1 MSGHLLILLAP
12 VLSLC
17 VATEYYVRTTEP
29 SNTSCP
35 AQPCLTLNQYTSD
48 SDHYFKS
55 NTVFKFLPGTHHMDR
70 PLTIGHVHNMSLE
83 SLNDENDEYP
93 HLVAQFSCETE
104 GHECVHLRFKL
115 SVVDIKVCCAA
126 VWLQDMYNVTVK
138 GIHITAQ
145 MPISPVVLKNVSD
158 ITVQLNALCSLTD
171 HNSIEITIYGA
182 TSLVVHSSSANYC
195 SSGLVLYNTTN
206 THINKITTMYNEF
219 IGIAMHRHDC

>member
-1 MSGHLLILLAP
+1 
-12 VLSLC
+12 
-17 VATEYYVRTTEP
+17 
-29 SNTSCP
+29 
-35 AQPCLTLNQYTSD
+35 
-48 SDHYFKS
+48 
-55 NTVFKFLPGTHHMDR
+55 MDR

-83 SLNDENDEYP
+83 SSSDDSNEYP

-104 GHECVHLRFKL
+104 VHECIQWHLDFFL
-115 SVVDIKVCCAA
+115 VNFKVCCAA

-171 HNSIEITIYGA
+171 QKSFGITIYGA
-182 TSLVVHSSSANYC
+182 TSVVVHSSSANYC

-206 THINKITTMYNEF
+206 THINKVTTMYNEF
-219 IGIAMHRHDC
+219 IGG

>member
-1 MSGHLLILLAP
+1 MSGHLLTLLVP

-17 VATEYYVRTTEP
+17 AATEYYVKPTEP
-29 SNTSCP
+29 TNTSCP

-70 PLTIGHVHNMSLE
+70 PFTIGNVHNMSLE
-83 SLNDENDEYP
+83 SSSDDSNEYP

-104 GHECVHLRFKL
+104 VHECIHLYFNL
-115 SVVDIKVCCAA
+115 TNEYTSPGEFVCCLPGVIECIHLYSSWSVVDFKVCCAA

-145 MPISPVVLKNVSD
+145 MSNEPISPVVLKNVSD
-158 ITVQLNALCSLTD
+158 ITVQLNALCSLT
-171 HNSIEITIYGA
+171 NIN
-182 TSLVVHSSSANYC
+182 LV
-195 SSGLVLYNTTN
+195 
-206 THINKITTMYNEF
+206 
-219 IGIAMHRHDC
+219 